1 MNNNRGF
8 TLIELLV
15 TVAILAIVAA
25 IAIPNFITSRQ
36 ATNEAGA
43 VKTCRTLGSAEVA
56 FMAVNNQQYTTI
68 ETLVANSYLDSR
80 FSNAA
85 GFHGYAYASGTVA
98 GGVGGGSPPTGFEFV
113 ATPTTGGG
121 RFLYGIAADQ
131 VIRYQG
137 AVGGATA
144 PAGLAVGDP
153 IGKQ

>member
-15 TVAILAIVAA
+15 TVSILAIVAA
-25 IAIPNFITSRQ
+25 IAIPNLITSKQ
-36 ATNEAGA
+36 AANEAGA
-43 VKTCRTLGSAEVA
+43 VKTCRTLGSAEIA
-56 FMAVNNQQYTTI
+56 FMAVNNQEYTNI
-68 ETLVANSYLDSR
+68 DTLVAGNYLDSR
-80 FSNAA
+80 FSNTA

-98 GGVGGGSPPTGFEFV
+98 GASAGGSPPTAFEFI

-121 RFLYGIAADQ
+121 RYLYGIATDQ

-144 PAGLAVGDP
+144 PVGLAVGDP
-153 IGKQ
+153 IGKR